1 MKEGFVI
8 TNFQT
13 KSIHI
18 MKLWNVLYPD
28 IPSPTILNYESMG
41 NSFNEKLGVING
53 DGEDV
58 PEGAYGEK
66 EKADT
71 SKVPVPKSITVHLLA
86 NGNVV
91 QTKVITAEDN
101 WECEFKGIP
110 VYDENGREI
119 EYKFIEE
126 PIKGYKTTYSYDV
139 YNNYDNYIINKSIFD
154 ISVEKKWVGKDK
166 DEVEIQLYRDYEKTE
181 FNNDTGNKVKVPVK
195 GELVDTVK
203 LNKANSWK
211 YTFKDLEEYFAN
223 EFGNSKYKYY
233 IKEKEIDGY
242 KTVITGDEDSG
253 YIITNIDKSK
263 MSIPVEKIWKGKA
276 ADKVE
281 VVLKADGVEKET
293 IILNGAND
301 WKHTFENLDR
311 LNDNYEVINYTI
323 EEKTIDGYNSVIEQK
338 DADDITKGI
347 VITNSENST
356 PQPNPN
362 PNPDPQKPQPNPNPN
377 PNPQKPQPDPEPN
390 LNPVPQPNP
399 EPQPKAEQPNASIP
413 QTGIDSNV
421 IMSLGLMGLS
431 GIGLGVFG
439 RKKR

>member
-1 MKEGFVI
+1 
-8 TNFQT
+8 
-13 KSIHI
+13 
-18 MKLWNVLYPD
+18 
-28 IPSPTILNYESMG
+28 
-41 NSFNEKLGVING
+41 
-53 DGEDV
+53 
-58 PEGAYGEK
+58 
-66 EKADT
+66 
-71 SKVPVPKSITVHLLA
+71 
-86 NGNVV
+86 
-91 QTKVITAEDN
+91 
-101 WECEFKGIP
+101 
-110 VYDENGREI
+110 
-119 EYKFIEE
+119 
-126 PIKGYKTTYSYDV
+126 
-139 YNNYDNYIINKSIFD
+139 
-154 ISVEKKWVGKDK
+154 
-166 DEVEIQLYRDYEKTE
+166 
-181 FNNDTGNKVKVPVK
+181 
-195 GELVDTVK
+195 
-203 LNKANSWK
+203 
-211 YTFKDLEEYFAN
+211 
-223 EFGNSKYKYY
+223 
-233 IKEKEIDGY
+233 
-242 KTVITGDEDSG
+242 
-253 YIITNIDKSK
+253 

-301 WKHTFENLDR
+301 WNHTFENLDR